1 MVGFASNHRPNKADL
16 MLGEKHI
23 SSRLMIQ
30 GHTISFVWIRHGTEE
45 SQQGPKKS
53 SFKMLDWVESELH
66 FIKNDNSHQVKAKLE
81 QTYPKLATGG
91 GFELLRSSVSPRDLD
106 VIVPP
111 NCGYCVPFLRD
122 SSGLGQAIAYIIL
135 IQKDLDC
142 KPL

>member
-91 GFELLRSSVSPRDLD
+91 GFELLRGAVYHLVIWMLLCPRTVGIVCHFSVIPQ
-106 VIVPP
+106 V
-111 NCGYCVPFLRD
+111 
-122 SSGLGQAIAYIIL
+122 
-135 IQKDLDC
+135 
-142 KPL
+142 